1 MIKLLKC
8 TLLILIIMGF
18 ILLLVDEIKDYKKLK
33 KKFKELNKGDK

>member
-8 TLLILIIMGF
+8 ALLILIIMGF

-33 KKFKELNKGDK
+33 KEFKELNKGDK

>member
-18 ILLLVDEIKDYKKLK
+18 ILLLVDEINDYKKLK
-33 KKFKELNKGDK
+33 KEFKELNKGDE